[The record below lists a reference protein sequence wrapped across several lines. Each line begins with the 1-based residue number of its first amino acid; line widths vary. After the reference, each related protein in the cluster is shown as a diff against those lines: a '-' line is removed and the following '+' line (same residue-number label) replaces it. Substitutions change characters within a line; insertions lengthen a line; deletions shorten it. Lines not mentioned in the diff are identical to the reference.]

1 MKKFFLLLI
10 IGLVA
15 SSAGAQLLWKVT
27 GDKLAKPSYLFG
39 TYHLISGNFIDS
51 VAQLPRVIQDV
62 DAVWVEIEADS
73 MKNANFLAKS
83 AQMLQAPQD
92 STLDKLL
99 KGEDF
104 KVVQQ
109 VIDKHFGILGVGI
122 EPFLQLKPAAIANQL
137 VMIQAAQILQNIDT
151 GNLLDGA
158 VQRRVN
164 ELGKPAH
171 SLETTDFQINLFFG
185 SPLAKQATD
194 LLEMCKADDHM
205 SEALTSMT
213 RAYQEQN
220 LKKLLEIMQDP
231 AIGGN
236 KDDLKALIFDRNR
249 NWVKKLV
256 PVMEQ
261 QSVLVAVG
269 AGHLPMGEGLI
280 ELLRQAGYTV
290 EPVK

>member
-15 SSAGAQLLWKVT
+15 GSAGAQLLWKVT

-109 VIDKHFGILGVGI
+109 VIDKHFGFLGVGI

-137 VMIQAAQILQNIDT
+137 VMFQAAQILQNIDT

-171 SLETTDFQINLFFG
+171 SLETTDFQINLLFG
-185 SPLAKQATD
+185 SPLAKQTTD
-194 LLEMCKADDHM
+194 LLEMCKADDHV

-269 AGHLPMGEGLI
+269 AGHLPMSEGLI
-280 ELLRQAGYTV
+280 ELLHQAGYTV

>member
-137 VMIQAAQILQNIDT
+137 VMFQAAQILQNIDT

-158 VQRRVN
+158 VQRRVT

-171 SLETTDFQINLFFG
+171 SLENTDFQINLLFG
-185 SPLAKQATD
+185 TPLTKQATD
-194 LLEMCKADDHM
+194 LLEMCKADDHVG
-205 SEALTSMT
+205 EALTSIT

-269 AGHLPMGEGLI
+269 AGHLPMSEGLI
-280 ELLRQAGYTV
+280 ELLHQAGYTV